1 MKWNNWIE
9 FIFGAICG
17 MFISIITGYSI
28 DAWQFYALAF
38 FIAVESISY
47 RHIKN
52 YLEKNEK

>member
-17 MFISIITGYSI
+17 IFILIITGYAI
-28 DAWQFYALAF
+28 DTWRFFALIF
-38 FIAVESISY
+38 FIAIASITY

-52 YLEKNEK
+52 YLEENEK